1 MSPTIGRES
10 SKFPNRFSRQGRVQ
24 PLSNAKAASV
34 YRSGLKQ
41 EAKKE
46 FKETYMEE
54 VDDDRETAL
63 AEDGDCKAKVA
74 EELDGYNYLGLGG
87 DGGQC

>member
-1 MSPTIGRES
+1 
-10 SKFPNRFSRQGRVQ
+10 
-24 PLSNAKAASV
+24 
-34 YRSGLKQ
+34 
-41 EAKKE
+41 
-46 FKETYMEE
+46 MEE

-87 DGGQC
+87 DGGQCWGVGYDSERMYVEYWWWIVGAFST